1 MYLKLNTYF
10 SGEKSR
16 NINFSDLKLSI
27 DDKQIDRIGH
37 GCREESFK
45 FVGIHLDELLT
56 WDSHAKVVQKKQRE
70 EYFIL
75 FVSSHTC
82 FKFNENI
89 YLAQRI

>member
-56 WDSHAKVVQKKQRE
+56 WDSHAKVVQKKKNNVKN
-70 EYFIL
+70 IL
-75 FVSSHTC
+75 FYSFHHTHVSNST
-82 FKFNENI
+82 
-89 YLAQRI
+89 RIFT